1 MIFELESF
9 QFSKTT
15 FVIISFLHTWPF
27 FVTPCKLS
35 KFSLISNSAG
45 GQSQVW
51 SLDFYESEDLLKK
64 TESRDWCGSCVAWLM
79 IGPWWSHDLNTGLWL
94 VHCGV
99 LMPTRLQREIKQSK
113 QDWCDINSG
122 AEVVDSLLLIFN
134 SISSL
139 QSQGV
144 QCQRGK
150 YCHAVGNVQVTN
162 DPDLRSVEYPR
173 GDWVSCLHMRGRGA
187 RPIRQRCHKLESD
200 TDTRGHQG
208 TLGDTRRQ
216 VTLSMLVSRVTWQH
230 TTRWHE
236 HQTHQTPQ

>member
-15 FVIISFLHTWPF
+15 FVIISFLHTLPF
-27 FVTPCKLS
+27 FVTPRKLS
-35 KFSLISNSAG
+35 KFSLISNSSG

-134 SISSL
+134 STESGCSMSAGKVL
-139 QSQGV
+139 SCCRKCPSDKWSRSEECGVPPGWLGVMSAYEGQGSQANTSEMS
-144 QCQRGK
+144 Q
-150 YCHAVGNVQVTN
+150 
-162 DPDLRSVEYPR
+162 
-173 GDWVSCLHMRGRGA
+173 A
-187 RPIRQRCHKLESD
+187 RVWH
-200 TDTRGHQG
+200 GHQG
-208 TLGDTRRQ
+208 TPGDTRR
-216 VTLSMLVSRVTWQH
+216 H
-230 TTRWHE
+230 
-236 HQTHQTPQ
+236 